1 MRMKIIVR
9 FMLFAGVVSLIA
21 GCEKPTAQV
30 VNIKMGRVSVQSA
43 TLIFDVEVHNPYSV
57 SLPLVGADYALS
69 TEGQKFMDGKADIQS
84 IIPAGESKV
93 VELPVRIGFL
103 ELFQTVKGV
112 RGKSEIPYTADLG
125 FFVKPPVLGKL
136 RLPVQRQGTL
146 KLPSKQDLIDRVI
159 PIFEK

>member
-1 MRMKIIVR
+1 MCTKTMVH
-9 FMLFAGVVSLIA
+9 FMLLAAVGSLIV
-21 GCEKPTAQV
+21 GCGKPTVQV

-43 TLIFDVEVHNPYSV
+43 TLIFDVEVHNPQGV

-69 TEGQKFMDGKADIQS
+69 TDGQKFIDGEADIQS
-84 IIPAGESKV
+84 IIPPGESKV
-93 VELPVRIGFL
+93 VQLPVRIQFL
-103 ELFQTVKGV
+103 ELFQAVKSV

-125 FFVKPPVLGKL
+125 FFVKPPVINTL

-159 PIFEK
+159 PIFE